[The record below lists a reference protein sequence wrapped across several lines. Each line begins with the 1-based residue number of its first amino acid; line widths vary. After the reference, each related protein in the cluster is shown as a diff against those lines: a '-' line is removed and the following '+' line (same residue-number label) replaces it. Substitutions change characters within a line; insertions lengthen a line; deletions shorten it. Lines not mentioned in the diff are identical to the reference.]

1 MYQVKCQTQ
10 VYNSMRRISYG
21 VLDENRLPVYL
32 RFFSSSILLKVIN
45 RSKDFIKNINQI
57 SLAGTIVKQMYTN
70 ILKRIINR
78 QTNIKMPAGFSI
90 NYTCLISPHMKPKNV
105 FAERKRRKLF
115 V

>member
-21 VLDENRLPVYL
+21 VLDENRLPVYP

-70 ILKRIINR
+70 ILKRIIKQAN
-78 QTNIKMPAGFSI
+78 K
-90 NYTCLISPHMKPKNV
+90 YKN
-105 FAERKRRKLF
+105 ACGILN
-115 V
+115 